1 MIEIEFDLNQSI
13 TIIQA
18 NLKDSFQIV
27 IDKYLQKSLLNPV
40 NIYFLANGKQI
51 NPSESVESYMSDLNK
66 QNKKLNILVQ
76 ILEGDNKE
84 QVIIT
89 SKNIICPECKEPCR
103 ISFDNYKIKLYEC
116 DDGHITED
124 INIKDFENTQKI
136 NESKIICDKCK
147 IKNKG
152 NCQEN
157 DFFKCI
163 TCKQN
168 LCLICRPNHDINH
181 NVIKYTQKNYI
192 CQKHNESIINYCKQ
206 CKKNICFTCEDEHNN
221 HELISMK
228 ELKPNIEE
236 NKKILKEM
244 KNIID
249 SIDVTI
255 KEIINILNDFNY
267 TIKQYY
273 EINNKII
280 ENYDIKKRN
289 YQILQNIKDIFN
301 NNRIYNQL
309 KNINNNKDIKGKIND
324 IIDLYRNINIIHEK
338 KEIQK
343 INEIKIDNDCDEIT
357 IIYNRYSNV
366 IKLFDSTFVNNNK
379 SKCYITIDGE
389 KKELC
394 SILKLNE
401 NQKQRKTIE
410 IKLHG
415 IKNIS
420 NMSYMFYHC
429 SSLFSLPDISKWD
442 TKNVT
447 DMSYMFGECRA
458 LISLPDISKWD
469 TKNVTNMSSMF
480 YNCTALISLPE
491 ISKWDTKNVTD
502 MRNMFF
508 SVKKSI
514 VPNKFK
520 NI

>member
-157 DFFKCI
+157 DFFKCL

-181 NVIKYTQKNYI
+181 NVIKYTQKN
-192 CQKHNESIINYCKQ
+192 
-206 CKKNICFTCEDEHNN
+206 
-221 HELISMK
+221 
-228 ELKPNIEE
+228 
-236 NKKILKEM
+236 
-244 KNIID
+244 
-249 SIDVTI
+249 
-255 KEIINILNDFNY
+255 
-267 TIKQYY
+267 
-273 EINNKII
+273 
-280 ENYDIKKRN
+280 
-289 YQILQNIKDIFN
+289 
-301 NNRIYNQL
+301 
-309 KNINNNKDIKGKIND
+309 
-324 IIDLYRNINIIHEK
+324 
-338 KEIQK
+338 
-343 INEIKIDNDCDEIT
+343 
-357 IIYNRYSNV
+357 
-366 IKLFDSTFVNNNK
+366 
-379 SKCYITIDGE
+379 
-389 KKELC
+389 
-394 SILKLNE
+394 
-401 NQKQRKTIE
+401 
-410 IKLHG
+410 
-415 IKNIS
+415 
-420 NMSYMFYHC
+420 
-429 SSLFSLPDISKWD
+429 
-442 TKNVT
+442 
-447 DMSYMFGECRA
+447 
-458 LISLPDISKWD
+458 
-469 TKNVTNMSSMF
+469 
-480 YNCTALISLPE
+480 
-491 ISKWDTKNVTD
+491 
-502 MRNMFF
+502 
-508 SVKKSI
+508 
-514 VPNKFK
+514 
-520 NI
+520 